1 MNTLGE
7 QLVTSDG
14 TDSRRRFLKLLGA
27 ASTSSLLYAG
37 PGAALAQLGA
47 SPIRARDGLV
57 FDPEV
62 KTVMTFH
69 DVHCHGSCILK
80 AHVKHGRLIKL
91 TSAGDVARGQCAAD
105 ESIGQIQRRACIKG
119 YAERKRVYSPDRL
132 KYPLKQTIERG
143 NLAGF
148 RRISWDEA
156 VDDIAARLDRV
167 RARGQQLGYLPA
179 WEIGQTLLPFMGTAL
194 GNYGH
199 HSAGNLTDALN
210 AAIGWNVKGHPP
222 IDMLNSKLII
232 VWSADPQASSPHLT
246 FLMTKARESGVP
258 IVVID
263 SRYSATAAAMATGT
277 GEVPPWIAVRP
288 GTDGALLAAMAN
300 TIYRRRL
307 HDEAYLRQYC
317 FGFFPNESVLSASP
331 AKHPVTGKAYA
342 GTRFTVP
349 EGQSFVEY
357 LDDLQKDHG
366 GEEGVLRWA
375 ALLTGVP
382 AATIEALALA
392 YAKAGPACIYAGWT
406 SGGAQRTGNGMFY
419 SWLVIALAAM
429 TGNVTRRGGGI
440 GTLSNNDG
448 YAVKLGKAPALSS
461 LKKHKP
467 ILFSRYMST
476 QVLMTGRDQRSAE
489 QLRADVQ
496 LMNGIDLGADP
507 RLEID
512 MIWRGGG
519 SADEFNQRSAIN
531 PKLTAWKKP
540 HSIISYEWFMSS
552 TARWSDLVL
561 PSATGF
567 EQSQFSGS
575 RIKADINV
583 VNQVIRPLYEC
594 QPDWRINEMIAARI
608 GLDFGRKGKSDEDIM
623 RAQWAGASLPASYR
637 KINPDLKLPSFEE
650 MRETANFQLP
660 TPLDQTFIHAA
671 SFAPG
676 KFPTDTGRI
685 NFYSPFLA
693 ERKRGVDGVHRAQY
707 VRPPEGYED
716 VVAQKKGAK
725 GIAYGLQYVTPHLV
739 QRAHSSFDNI
749 ALLKDQHPHGVELHP
764 IDAEVRGIK
773 DGDKVYVY
781 NDAGCMRIPARL
793 TRRLMPGVISI
804 GEGAWYRPSSSETYE
819 AWFDLDGDGKPEP
832 HRVPVDVGGNTN
844 SLTTDR
850 EVGAGD
856 PVISAFTNKSG
867 GFAAGGNLCEV
878 SKIKP
883 R

>member
-1 MNTLGE
+1 MNTLDPGS
-7 QLVTSDG
+7 VAAAVPA
-14 TDSRRRFLKLLGA
+14 SRRSFLKLLGA
-27 ASTSSLLYAG
+27 ATSSSLLYAG

-47 SPIRARDGLV
+47 SPLRARDGLV
-57 FDPEV
+57 FDPEMR
-62 KTVMTFH
+62 TVMTFH
-69 DVHCHGSCILK
+69 DVHCHGSCLLK
-80 AHVKHGRLIKL
+80 AHIKHGRVIKL

-119 YAERKRVYSPDRL
+119 LAERKRVYSPDRL

-156 VDDIAARLDRV
+156 IDDLAGRVERVQARSKS
-167 RARGQQLGYLPA
+167 LGYLPA
-179 WEIGQTLLPFMGTAL
+179 WDIGQTLLPYLGTAL

-199 HSAGNLTDALN
+199 HSAGNLTDTLY
-210 AAIGWNVKGHPP
+210 AAIGWNVKGHPA

-246 FLMTKARESGVP
+246 FIMTKAREAGVP

-263 SRYSATAAAMATGT
+263 SRYSATAATMATGT
-277 GEVPPWIAVRP
+277 GSVPPWIAVRP
-288 GTDGALLAAMAN
+288 GTDSALLAALAN
-300 TIYRRRL
+300 TIYRRGL
-307 HDEAYLRQYC
+307 HDEAYLRRYC
-317 FGFFPNESVLSASP
+317 FGFFPNDSVVSASP
-331 AKHPVTGKAYA
+331 AKNPVTGKAYA

-349 EGQSFVEY
+349 SGQSFVEY
-357 LDDLQKDHG
+357 LDDLQKQHG

-375 ALLTGVP
+375 SLLTGVP
-382 AATIEALALA
+382 AQTIEALALA
-392 YAKAGPACIYAGWT
+392 YAKAGPACIYSGWT

-419 SWLVIALAAM
+419 SWLVIALSAM

-448 YAVKLGKAPALSS
+448 YGVKLGKAPALSS
-461 LKKHKP
+461 LKRHKP
-467 ILFSRYMST
+467 ILFSRYMSSK
-476 QVLMTGRDQRSAE
+476 VIVSGRDNRSAE
-489 QLRADVQ
+489 QLRADVLLQ
-496 LMNGIDLGADP
+496 NGIDLGADP

-531 PKLTAWKKP
+531 PKLKAWQKP
-540 HSIISYEWFMSS
+540 HSIVSYEWFMTS

-561 PSATGF
+561 PASTNF
-567 EQSQFSGS
+567 EQSYLSGS
-575 RIKADINV
+575 RIKADINM
-583 VNQVIRPLYEC
+583 VNQLVPPMYESR
-594 QPDWRINEMIAARI
+594 PDWRINEMLAERL
-608 GLDFGRKGKSDEDIM
+608 GVEFGRQGKTDEDIM
-623 RAQWAGASLPASYR
+623 RAQWAGASLPESYR
-637 KINPDLKLPSFEE
+637 RINPDIKLPSFEE

-660 TPLDQTFIHAA
+660 TPPEQSFIHAA
-671 SFAPG
+671 SFEPG

-693 ERKRGVDGVHRAQY
+693 ERGRQLDGVHRAQY
-707 VRPPEGYED
+707 VRAPEGYED
-716 VVAQKKGAK
+716 LAAQKKGAK

-739 QRAHSSFDNI
+739 QRAHSSFDNV
-749 ALLKDQHPHGVELHP
+749 ALVKDQHPHVVEIHP

-773 DGDKVYVY
+773 DGDSVYVY
-781 NDAGCMRIPARL
+781 NDAGCIRIPARL
-793 TRRLMPGVISI
+793 TRRTMPGVVSI
-804 GEGAWYRPSSSETYE
+804 GEGAWYRPSPTETYE
-819 AWFDLDGDGKPEP
+819 AWFDADGDGKPEA
-832 HRVPVDVGGNTN
+832 HRVPVDVGGCTN

-850 EVGAGD
+850 DVGAGD
-856 PVISAFTNKSG
+856 PVISAITNKSG